1 MSQNQTPEE
10 PRGNGRVAVLLIMAV
25 GLLTAIIVLVS
36 VLSLKKSSEQQ
47 DGSAPVIVSVGL
59 R

>member
-1 MSQNQTPEE
+1 MPEE

-47 DGSAPVIVSVGL
+47 DGSAPVVVSVGL